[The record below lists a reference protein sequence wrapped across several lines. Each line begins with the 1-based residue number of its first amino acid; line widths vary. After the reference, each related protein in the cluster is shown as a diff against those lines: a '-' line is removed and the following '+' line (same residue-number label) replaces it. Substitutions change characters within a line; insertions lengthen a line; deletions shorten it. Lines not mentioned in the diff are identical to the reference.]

1 MRLKSFVFIIGI
13 ILIRLGINGLLFYS
27 HPGLD
32 SSWWQALFLAIQKGE
47 VFGRDFVFNYGPL
60 GYLNLKTIGP
70 NVSKWFILAIEIF
83 TLFHYVSF
91 WKALCEKFPKHG
103 WYLTGLMLFLLYPF
117 GSLGDFS
124 FTYLFFVCFW
134 LFQSFQKKSI
144 TPLIIA
150 GISVI
155 LIFFVKLN
163 LNLVAYILYIVTIV
177 WGVLI
182 KRINSLNA
190 FWAILFV
197 TFGIFAT
204 AKILHVDLTGYIKV
218 TIWLIDSY
226 PDAMSA
232 FLYTKNELLYL
243 ATIEI
248 FIGLSMLCFTWKNIS
263 FDPMSLYFVFI
274 VILLFF
280 LSHKQAHTA
289 ISPPNE
295 YGFFNFIPWLLMLL
309 WLVLPLK
316 TTFPG
321 FSWAF
326 KIFILLYIIGLQTFW
341 FFEAKKEFIPYVKQF
356 TKFKIEPIKHIK
368 AFKSY
373 DYNHHFIQN
382 EKPLQNEIIQKI
394 GSSSV
399 DIFQTEVDYI
409 FFNRLNYVHRP
420 VIQSY
425 QACNEDLMNLNAKKF
440 NSTSAPEFVLY
451 RSSNFR
457 QQNPMWVETPSSI
470 ALLERYKVD
479 GQYSDSGDTLLL
491 LKKQAVS
498 KKVGVK
504 YYNFGSPRLN
514 QEFPIPKTDSL
525 LIGQFNFEYSFIGKL
540 SKLFFQ
546 PPYLFARVRYENGL
560 QEDFRV
566 VSKILEA
573 GIIINRKITTQLELK
588 HFFENAGA
596 KNPRILSVYF
606 YSPFPS
612 GFKN

>member
-177 WGVLI
+177 WGVII

-204 AKILHVDLTGYIKV
+204 AKILHVDLIGYIKS

-226 PDAMSA
+226 SEAMSV
-232 FLYTKNELLYL
+232 FLYTKKELLFF
-243 ATIEI
+243 ASIEI
-248 FIGLSMLCFTWKNIS
+248 LIGFFMVYFIFKNIS
-263 FDPMSLYFVFI
+263 FDPITLYFSP
-274 VILLFF
+274 VIGLLFF
-280 LSHKQAHTA
+280 LTHKQAHTA

-295 YGFFNFIPWLLMLL
+295 YGFFNLIPWLILLL
-309 WLVLPLK
+309 WLILPPK
-316 TTFPG
+316 NNFPG
-321 FSWAF
+321 FSF
-326 KIFILLYIIGLQTFW
+326 SFIITLLLYIVGLQSFW

-356 TKFKIEPIKHIK
+356 NNFKIEPIKH
-368 AFKSY
+368 FKGFLTY
-373 DYNHHFIQN
+373 DYNQHFAKN
-382 EKPLQNEIIQKI
+382 EKPLNKEILRKI
-394 GSSSV
+394 GKSTV
-399 DIFQTEVDYI
+399 DVFQTEIDYV
-409 FFNRLNYVHRP
+409 FFNQLNYEHRP

-425 QACNEDLMNLNAKKF
+425 AASSGSLMAVNAKKF
-440 NSTSAPEFVLY
+440 SSSSAPEFVLY

-479 GQYSDSGDTLLL
+479 GQYSDSADTLLL

-514 QEFPIPKTDSL
+514 QEIPIPKTDSL

-540 SKLFFQ
+540 SKLLFQ

-588 HFFENAGA
+588 HFFESAGA
-596 KNPRILSVYF
+596 KNPRIVSVYF